1 MPKNLQRKPDG
12 HAFGQQQLKDWG
24 VHLGKRGWVK
34 LYYALS
40 LFFLILGIVLLAEN
54 IRYREWTYVY
64 DGTDVDSASTCG
76 ITSGNEGLACS
87 ITFTFDED
95 VSGSLYVYYGL
106 TNFNQNNRRYT
117 KSVLSDMMVGTS
129 TSDIDTDDAELDCY
143 PLIYNGTRMLYPC
156 GLQAMTFFN
165 DEISLSTDEE
175 TSDVTMDT
183 DGITYSFEEDGTKYD
198 QVDGFIY
205 SEYTS
210 GQTCA
215 EVLGEEYVQDCESYE
230 EDGKLYYYYY
240 PDTDSFEYLHEVFDQ
255 ISPIK
260 GVTDENF
267 IVWMRLSPFSTFRK
281 YLGKIDTDIVAG
293 ESLTFDIINNFDVTS
308 FSGSKS
314 IIISTNHSND
324 MYVSAFWIVSFVM
337 AALTFGS
344 GTFLMFKHEPAV
356 WQGLRNLRS

>member
-1 MPKNLQRKPDG
+1 MPKGLQRKPEG

-24 VHLGKRGWVK
+24 VRFGKRRWVA

-40 LFFLILGIVLLAEN
+40 IFFLILGMVLLTEN
-54 IRYREWTYVY
+54 IRYKEWIFIY
-64 DGTDVDSASTCG
+64 DGTNVDPTSTCG
-76 ITSGNEGLACS
+76 ITSGNEGLDCT

-117 KSVLSDMMVGTS
+117 KSVLSDMMVGKS
-129 TSDIDTDDAELDCY
+129 TSDIDTNDAELDCY

-156 GLQAMTFFN
+156 GLEAMTFFN
-165 DEISLSTDEE
+165 DEISLSTDDD

-183 DGITYSFEEDGTKYD
+183 DGITYAFEEDGTKYD
-198 QVDGFIY
+198 QVDGFLS
-205 SEYTS
+205 SEYTP

-215 EVLGEEYVQDCESYE
+215 EVLGEEYADDCESYE
-230 EDGKLYYYYY
+230 DKDGTLYYYYY
-240 PDTDSFEYLHEVFDQ
+240 PDTDSFEYLHEVFEQ
-255 ISPIK
+255 ISPIQ

-267 IVWMRLSPFSTFRK
+267 IVWMRLAAFSTFRK
-281 YLGKIDTDIVAG
+281 YLGKIDTDIKAG
-293 ESLTFDIINNFDVTS
+293 ESVTFDIVNNFDVTS

-314 IIISTNHSND
+314 IIISTNHSNNL
-324 MYVSAFWIVSFVM
+324 YVPTFWIVSFVM

-344 GTFLMFKHEPAV
+344 GSFQLFKLQPMMWEMV
-356 WQGLRNLRS
+356 TWGT